1 MTKTSKGK
9 ELKDK
14 LYYTKKNFWS
24 TAPDQEKEAAFVF
37 ADEYASYLDEAR
49 TERLSVILAEDIL
62 KAKRYVPFSIDARK
76 DAPGYYRINRD
87 KNIAI
92 FRPGKKD
99 ISSGCNLIV
108 SHVDVPRVDF
118 KQVPLMEETTSRL
131 AIMLTHYYG
140 GIRKYQWMAIPL
152 ALHGV
157 IVKEDGTK
165 VIISIG
171 EDEDDPV
178 FTFADLL
185 PHLAKDQNKKKLP
198 EAIDAD
204 KLQLLFGSIPFDDED
219 ISDKIKL
226 NCLTILH
233 KKFNITEEDFISAE
247 IEITPAFTSRDVGID
262 ASMIGG
268 YGQDDRVCAFTS
280 LRAILD
286 AESGILPSIVFF
298 ADKEEIGSEGNT
310 GAKSDFILDF
320 IADVIDFQ
328 KLDSSKILR
337 KVLMRTNILSVDVTA
352 AINPSFTEVHEKQN
366 APILGHGVCVTKF
379 TGSRGKSSS
388 NDAHPE
394 FIAKLRTLFNTNKV
408 NWQVGELGKVD
419 VGGGGTIAKFM
430 AEHGAEVIDCGT
442 PLLAMHSPFEISSK
456 GDVYSTYK
464 AYKIFLEKYGG

>member
-1 MTKTSKGK
+1 MVKTSKGK

-14 LYYTKKNFWS
+14 LSYSKKTFWS
-24 TAPDQEKEAAFVF
+24 IAEKHEQEKAFVF
-37 ADEYASYLDEAR
+37 ADEYAAYLDEAR
-49 TERLSVILAEDIL
+49 TERLSVLLAEDIL
-62 KAKRYVPFSIDARK
+62 KAKNYVPFKTDAST
-76 DAPGYYRINRD
+76 DAAGYYRINRD

-92 FRPGKKD
+92 FRTGMKD
-99 ISSGCNLIV
+99 ISHGCNLIV
-108 SHVDVPRVDF
+108 SHVDVPRVDL
-118 KQVPLMEETTSRL
+118 KQVPLTEESTSKL

-157 IVKEDGTK
+157 VIKEDGTK
-165 VIISIG
+165 IIISIG
-171 EDEDDPV
+171 EDDSDPV

-185 PHLAKDQNKKKLP
+185 PHLAKDQNNKKLS

-204 KLQLLFGSIPFDDED
+204 KLQLLFGSIPFED
-219 ISDKIKL
+219 AEVSDKIKL
-226 NCLTILH
+226 NCLNILH
-233 KKFNITEEDFISAE
+233 EKFGITEEDFISAE
-247 IEITPAFTSRDVGID
+247 IEITPAFSSRDVGID
-262 ASMIGG
+262 SSMIGG
-268 YGQDDRVCAFTS
+268 YGQDDRVCAYTS

-286 AESGILPSIVFF
+286 AEHCELPSIVFF

-320 IADVIDFQ
+320 IADIIDHQ
-328 KLDSSKILR
+328 KFDSSKILR
-337 KVLMRTNILSVDVTA
+337 KVLMNTNILSGDVTA
-352 AINPSFTEVHEKQN
+352 AINPSFTNVHEKQN
-366 APILGHGVCVTKF
+366 APILGHGVCLTKF

-394 FIAKLRTLFNTNKV
+394 FIARLRTLFNSNKV

-419 VGGGGTIAKFM
+419 VGSAGTIAKFM

-456 GDVYSTYK
+456 GDVYSTYR
-464 AYKIFLEKYGG
+464 AYKVFLEKYGG